1 MGMLA
6 TIAVYATLSIK
17 SYLYILGKVILETFS
32 FTVTR
37 LLPKENFRE
46 PFGLPKSKLR
56 SPTHIPRSPEL
67 VNYLFTPHHKRKR

>member
-32 FTVTR
+32 FTVSLWLTWR
-37 LLPKENFRE
+37 VQTVCEI
-46 PFGLPKSKLR
+46 SITSSQHR
-56 SPTHIPRSPEL
+56 SINVQKITIEA
-67 VNYLFTPHHKRKR
+67 NQ